1 MVIRRVVLA
10 RLFRATWLTM
20 LALAGQVATASAQE
34 VTRFADLPLR
44 LNTGDHVTIET
55 RSGVS
60 VAGRVVR
67 MAPEQLAVTGP
78 DARERVFTAADVQRV
93 RRRGDGL
100 GNGVRIGALVGGAAG
115 CAFGGLFSGE
125 FRASDCMQGFL
136 IFGAAGAGLG
146 LAVDAM
152 HTGATT
158 VFQVPTASARWRP
171 QHGTAVAV
179 GATVSW

>member
-1 MVIRRVVLA
+1 VVIRRVVLA
-10 RLFRATWLTM
+10 RLCRATGAAM
-20 LALAGQVATASAQE
+20 LLLAGQAATASAQA

-44 LNTGDHVTIET
+44 LNTGDQVTIET

-78 DARERVFTAADVQRV
+78 DARERVFAAAEVQRV

-100 GNGVRIGALVGGAAG
+100 GNGVRIGAIAGGALG
-115 CAFGGLFSGE
+115 CGVFGAFSGE
-125 FRASDCMQGFL
+125 CRATDCLQSVL
-136 IFGAAGAGLG
+136 IFGAVGAGLG

-152 HTGATT
+152 HTGETT
-158 VFQVPTASARWRP
+158 VFLAAPASARWRP
-171 QHGTAVAV
+171 RHAGGVALR
-179 GATVSW
+179 AALSW